1 MIDVDAWIMR
11 TFAPDAQQADLT
23 IERTYR
29 DGRKGLAVLST
40 AEGPLGEPRFRHVLA
55 WVWDDRKPVLF
66 VRMLNPS
73 TARAFADDQTMKKV
87 FGFAERNGYGAVVV
101 VNECDYRATKPAA
114 AKAAGWPHT
123 GFNRIINERVLNDLD
138 DAEER
143 RDVLCAWGNHGPR
156 LSSWAIGRRRDPRVR
171 LLHLGL
177 TKPGK
182 PEHPC
187 MIGYDRVLTEFV
199 G

>member
-11 TFAPDAQQADLT
+11 TFAPHVEQADLVV
-23 IERTYR
+23 ERCDR
-29 DGRKGLAVLST
+29 NGRRGLAVLS
-40 AEGPLGEPRFRHVLA
+40 APEGPDGEPRFRHVLA
-55 WVWDDRKPVLF
+55 WAWDQSKPVLF

-101 VNECDYRATKPAA
+101 VNDSDYRATKPAA
-114 AKAAGWPHT
+114 AKAAGWPRT
-123 GFNRIINERVLNDLD
+123 GFNRQINERVLNDI
-138 DAEER
+138 EPTEVR
-143 RDVLCAWGNHGPR
+143 RDLLCAWGNHGPK
-156 LSSWAIGRRRDPRVR
+156 LAGWAIGRRRDPRVR